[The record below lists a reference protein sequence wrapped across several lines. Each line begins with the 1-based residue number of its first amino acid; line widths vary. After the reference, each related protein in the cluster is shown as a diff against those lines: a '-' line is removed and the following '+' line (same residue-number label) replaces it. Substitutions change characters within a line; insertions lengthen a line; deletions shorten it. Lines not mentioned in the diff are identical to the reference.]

1 MQNLDHKTEQTEHY
15 LLFSRKIF
23 LKSMFISRDTTK
35 AQTVSHFLQ
44 KKYLNSTHTTFV
56 RLQKKLLDKD
66 YVMPFETSLRSQII
80 SYLSSFHSVSGF
92 RLPQKLK
99 QIISYR

>member
-1 MQNLDHKTEQTEHY
+1 MQNLDHKTEHY

-66 YVMPFETSLRSQII
+66 YVMPFEISLRSQQTLIF
-80 SYLSSFHSVSGF
+80 LAFTLF
-92 RLPQKLK
+92 RDLGYP
-99 QIISYR
+99 RN